1 MKSIKDIVGI
11 SIITLLLTG
20 CSSVKVTDS
29 WKDVKTTDIKD
40 KTIMVVTQTSDKH
53 IRRQFESDLVDE
65 LNKEGYSSK
74 ESYSI
79 LSTGKSEEPLS
90 KEELERVKQNLKEKN
105 IDVVIMTV
113 LKDVNEYTK
122 TETTGGTVYSIN
134 THPTFYLGRYGR
146 GFYRSYNTIYLNSEP
161 TTTTVYNGKTYI
173 LETLVYDLSL
183 PDTNQLLSVTTTV
196 LDNPDNIEHTS
207 KDFSK
212 QIVKELIN

>member
-1 MKSIKDIVGI
+1 MKSFKNIFGI
-11 SIITLLLTG
+11 SLLVVLLTG

-29 WKDVKTTDIKD
+29 WKDVKSSNIKD
-40 KTIMVVTQTSDKH
+40 KNIMVVTQTSDEQ
-53 IRRQFESDLVDE
+53 IRRHFENDLVNE
-65 LNKEGYSSK
+65 LNKKGYNSTESFTMFKKSK
-74 ESYSI
+74 
-79 LSTGKSEEPLS
+79 TDKPLT
-90 KEELERVKQNLKEKN
+90 KEETELIKQDLKEKD
-105 IDVVIMTV
+105 IDVVLMTV

-134 THPTFYLGRYGR
+134 TYPTFYIGRYGR
-146 GFYRSYNTIYLNSEP
+146 GFYRSYNTVYLDSQP

-183 PDTNQLLSVTTTV
+183 PETDQLLSVTTTV

-212 QIVKELIN
+212 QIVKELIK

>member
-1 MKSIKDIVGI
+1 MKSLKNIFKLSLIVV
-11 SIITLLLTG
+11 LLTS

-29 WKDVKTTDIKD
+29 WKDVKTSDIKD
-40 KTIMVVTQTSDKH
+40 KNIMVVTQTSDEQ
-53 IRRQFESDLVDE
+53 IRRHFENDLVEE
-65 LNKEGYSSK
+65 LNKEGYNSK
-74 ESYSI
+74 ESYSMFI
-79 LSTGKSEEPLS
+79 KSKTEEPLS
-90 KEELERVKQNLKEKN
+90 DEELEQVKQDLKEKD

-134 THPTFYLGRYGR
+134 TFPTFYIGRYGR

-196 LDNPDNIEHTS
+196 LDNPDNVKHTS

-212 QIVKELIN
+212 QIVKELIK